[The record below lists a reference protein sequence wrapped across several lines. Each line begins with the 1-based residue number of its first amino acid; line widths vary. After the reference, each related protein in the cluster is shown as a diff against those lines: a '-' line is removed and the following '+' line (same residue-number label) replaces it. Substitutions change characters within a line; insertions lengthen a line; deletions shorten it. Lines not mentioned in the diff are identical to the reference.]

1 MTTDVN
7 ERTRFL
13 HWGEEEHKGGP
24 ITCNNT
30 HTKEQASTKTLPTT
44 LDQTI
49 SVNKVQETREERNKS
64 LALTLPRGRNKACDD
79 DMHVDRVCQKHW
91 EGKPA

>member
-7 ERTRFL
+7 ERTKFL

-30 HTKEQASTKTLPTT
+30 HTKEQASTKNFTDNFGP
-44 LDQTI
+44 DYI
-49 SVNKVQETREERNKS
+49 SK
-64 LALTLPRGRNKACDD
+64 
-79 DMHVDRVCQKHW
+79 
-91 EGKPA
+91 